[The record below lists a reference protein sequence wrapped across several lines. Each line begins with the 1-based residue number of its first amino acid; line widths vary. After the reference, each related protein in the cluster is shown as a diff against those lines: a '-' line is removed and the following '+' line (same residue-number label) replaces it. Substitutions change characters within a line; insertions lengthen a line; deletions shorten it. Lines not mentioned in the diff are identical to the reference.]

1 MQNDSSLYHSSR
13 LNGNTSEHSRH
24 DFIDK
29 LRPCINYL
37 LPLPLHL
44 NFSRKETTI
53 VLNLAKYFFLLSQFP
68 QLLVMVFI
76 NALKKTRITRNNI
89 R

>member
-1 MQNDSSLYHSSR
+1 MQNNSSMYHSSR
-13 LNGNTSEHSRH
+13 LNGKTSEHSRD

-29 LRPCINYL
+29 PRPCITYF

-53 VLNLAKYFFLLSQFP
+53 VLNLAKYFFLLSTFP

-76 NALKKTRITRNNI
+76 NTLKKTRITYLI
-89 R
+89 LF

>member
-1 MQNDSSLYHSSR
+1 MQNDSSMYHLSR
-13 LNGNTSEHSRH
+13 LNGKTSEHSRD

-53 VLNLAKYFFLLSQFP
+53 VLNLAKYFFPLISISTTFGYGLHQC
-68 QLLVMVFI
+68 LEK
-76 NALKKTRITRNNI
+76 NKNYEK
-89 R
+89 

>member
-1 MQNDSSLYHSSR
+1 MQNDSSMYHLSR
-13 LNGNTSEHSRH
+13 LNGKTSEHSRD

-37 LPLPLHL
+37 LALPLHL
-44 NFSRKETTI
+44 NFSQKETTI
-53 VLNLAKYFFLLSQFP
+53 VLNLAKYFFPLSQFP

-76 NALKKTRITRNNI
+76 NALKKNKNYEK
-89 R
+89 